1 MINRPQGSRGFVVLG
16 NSSHYD
22 NVHVQ
27 IMEKLVPN
35 FGLISCP
42 AKAQVH
48 ILATKINYL
57 IYDIIDLQLMF

>member
-1 MINRPQGSRGFVVLG
+1 MINRLQGSRGFVVLG
-16 NSSHYD
+16 NSSHY
-22 NVHVQ
+22 VHVQ
-27 IMEKLVPN
+27 IMEKLAPN

>member
-16 NSSHYD
+16 NSSHY
-22 NVHVQ
+22 VHVQ
-27 IMEKLVPN
+27 IMEKLAPN
-35 FGLISCP
+35 FALISCP

-57 IYDIIDLQLMF
+57 IIDLQLMF